1 MHSLLI
7 GGWAEA
13 AGHGGGACEETLQ
26 NYYYTHVGPGHCALL
41 AALTFGQ
48 KLMIQLTCS
57 DI

>member
-26 NYYYTHVGPGHCALL
+26 NYYYTPWGLGIVLCLL
-41 AALTFGQ
+41 L
-48 KLMIQLTCS
+48 
-57 DI
+57 